1 MNKNSEILNS
11 FSKHLFWDVNI
22 TDVDI
27 DKNSKFVISK
37 VLQYGLFS
45 DWKIIA
51 KYYGVNKI
59 ATIATS
65 IRELDKKT
73 SSFLS
78 VISGIP
84 KTKFKCYSTKQ
95 SVTQHWSF

>member
-1 MNKNSEILNS
+1 MNQNTEILKS

-22 TDVDI
+22 SDIDI

-45 DWKIIA
+45 DWKIII
-51 KYYGVNKI
+51 KYYGAIKI
-59 ATIATS
+59 ANTAKT

-73 SSFLS
+73 ASFLS
-78 VISGIP
+78 VISGIK
-84 KTKFKCYSTKQ
+84 KTEFQCYSTEQ
-95 SVTQHWSF
+95 STVLHWNF